1 MDSGTPLSLVIRAVE
16 PAEEARAAALGEAA
30 SLLGVDV
37 TDLRIEGY
45 CPDCGRDHGR
55 PVVRRAD
62 GGDVDVWVSIAHARN
77 RSWIAATLEGP
88 IGVDVEAV
96 DQPVGRVEAITSAL
110 GDDPASGA
118 AAKQEPSALLRRW
131 TSVEAVLKADGR
143 GLRVDPSAVSI
154 GAHGTAAILEE
165 TARYRLLEVEQPPG
179 YALSVAV
186 RL

>member
-1 MDSGTPLSLVIRAVE
+1 MASRTPLPLVIRAVE

-30 SLLGVDV
+30 TLLGVDMA
-37 TDLRIEGY
+37 DLHIEGH

-62 GGDVDVWVSIAHARN
+62 GSDVDVWVSIAHARN
-77 RSWIAATLEGP
+77 RSWIAATLDGP

-96 DQPVGRVEAITSAL
+96 DQPEGRVEAITSAL
-110 GDDPASGA
+110 GDDPASA
-118 AAKQEPSALLRRW
+118 AEQDPAALLRRW

-154 GAHGTAAILEE
+154 GAHGTAAIGEE